1 MNLNIKDVSVL
12 KKGVVKWFNAAKGF
26 GFIVY
31 DGNDYFVNY
40 RDIVGEGYKLLLD
53 GDRVEFMP
61 NCRGKGNWASNVR
74 VLSASNV

>member
-1 MNLNIKDVSVL
+1 ML